1 MESLNLLYSQVLI
14 FASSLT
20 YTVRV
25 DEMLTEVV
33 DHLLSYLEGIS
44 SVRLI
49 SSKQVLLGVTFGIV
63 KDVVHTGVLV
73 SIVVGIDFEFAH
85 DLDLLIVIG

>member
-14 FASSLT
+14 FTSSLT
-20 YTVRV
+20 YVVRV
-25 DEMLTEVV
+25 NKIFTEVV
-33 DHLLSYLEGIS
+33 DYLLSYLKGIS

-63 KDVVHTGVLV
+63 KDIVYAGIFI
-73 SIVVGIDFEFAH
+73 SIVVGINFEFAH